1 MRLAGIEPY
10 YETRL
15 GAAFRGDALS
25 LLKLVEDHS
34 VDLIVTSPPF
44 ALNRSKKYG
53 NPSPDEYLTWF
64 MPYAEEFRRVLK
76 KRGSLVIHI
85 GGGWNKK
92 EPTKSLTPYYLLITL
107 CTAYGFKLAQD
118 FYWFN
123 PARLPTPAEW
133 VTVRRIRVKD
143 AVDFIWW
150 LSPSTNPKANN
161 RRILKPYSESMQELL
176 EKGYKAGLRPSEHV
190 ISSKFRRN
198 NGGAIPP
205 NLIIAANTVS
215 NDSYLKAC
223 REHNLTPNPAR
234 FPEDI
239 PEFFIEFLTKR
250 GDLVLDPFAG
260 SNTTG
265 AVAERL
271 GRKWLSF
278 EIVEEYL
285 RGSIFRFQQER
296 ITRCRTQR

>member
-1 MRLAGIEPY
+1 MLAGVEPY
-10 YETRL
+10 YATEL
-15 GAAFRGDALS
+15 GAAYLGDALS
-25 LLKLVEDHS
+25 LLKLVEEHS

-53 NPSPDEYLTWF
+53 NPSPDMYISWF
-64 MPYAEEFRRVLK
+64 MPYAAEFKRVLK
-76 KRGSLVIHI
+76 RRGSLVIHLS
-85 GGGWNKK
+85 GGWNKG
-92 EPTKSLTPYYLLITL
+92 EPTKSLTPYYLLTTL

-133 VTVRRIRVKD
+133 VTVKRIRVKD

-176 EKGYKAGLRPSEHV
+176 KKGYKAGTRPSEHV
-190 ISSKFRRN
+190 ISTKFRRN

-205 NLIIAANTVS
+205 NIIFTANTVS

-223 REHNLTPNPAR
+223 RAHKLTPNPAR
-234 FPEDI
+234 FPEEI
-239 PEFFIEFLTKR
+239 PEFFIRFLSRK
-250 GDLVLDPFAG
+250 GDLILDPFGG

-265 AVAERL
+265 AVAEKL
-271 GRKWLSF
+271 GRRWLCF
-278 EIVEEYL
+278 ELVEEYL
-285 RGSIFRFQQER
+285 IGSMFRFKQDQ
-296 ITRCRTQR
+296 ILKKTISVS